1 MISKFN
7 KTNNRLWADQIV
19 RLLTLIDL
27 DAFQTTDA
35 VSAAGDPTT
44 LDKWKPKYEKKV
56 KYCKEYESEN
66 NP

>member
-27 DAFQTTDA
+27 DAFQTTNA
-35 VSAAGDPTT
+35 VSAARDPTT
-44 LDKWKPKYEKKV
+44 LDK
-56 KYCKEYESEN
+56 
-66 NP
+66 